1 MDKNLFDQKKMGEAG
16 RQEGRGAYDN
26 NDREVERADSQQKR
40 TEKYIKESLLQ
51 NGRREEDKQNET
63 SGYNISKRV

>member
-1 MDKNLFDQKKMGEAG
+1 MDKNLYDQKNMGEAG

-26 NDREVERADSQQKR
+26 NDGEVERADSQQIR
-40 TEKYIKESLLQ
+40 TEKDIKESLQQ

-63 SGYNISKRV
+63 SGYNIGRRV